1 MAHTDP
7 DGLFDARYRAFL
19 ETVTHLRADLH
30 RYCARMTGSV
40 LDGEDVMQEALF
52 EAYRK
57 IEKLD
62 DPAALR
68 PWLFRLAH
76 HRCIDFL
83 RKRRARQR
91 AEAGY
96 AQDDVVRPSELAGG
110 GTRRA
115 IERLVIALPPKERA
129 CVLLKDVF
137 DYSLEEIAEL
147 VDSTIG
153 GVKAA
158 LTRGRAKLAD
168 FPVDAPLPSAATG
181 SSQRAASALLHLYV
195 DGFNRRDWDGLREL
209 ISADARLRVA
219 DLYAGRLDE
228 SGFFTR
234 YASWHDWHLA
244 VGDVEGELIIVVD
257 RQFAADDTVRART
270 WALPAIMRLGV
281 DEAGRITRI
290 ADYSHCPWIVPAASS
305 FHHS

>member
-1 MAHTDP
+1 MARTDP

-62 DPAALR
+62 DLAALR

-76 HRCIDFL
+76 NRCIDHL

-96 AQDDVVRPSELAGG
+96 AREDVVYPSDAAGG
-110 GTRRA
+110 GTRNA

-137 DYSLEEIAEL
+137 DYSLEEVAEL
-147 VDSTIG
+147 VDSTVG

-158 LTRGRAKLAD
+158 LHRGRTRLATL
-168 FPVDAPLPSAATG
+168 PPTPTLATAAAAAAAPDPMLST
-181 SSQRAASALLHLYV
+181 LLHRYV
-195 DGFNRRDWDGLREL
+195 ELFNRRDWNGVRALTT
-209 ISADARLRVA
+209 ADATLRVA
-219 DLYAGRLDE
+219 DCFKGRLGDSPYSWYE
-228 SGFFTR
+228 TARAEWRMEVGELDGEAVAIVFVRGADVSSGPWPVR
-234 YASWHDWHLA
+234 IRASASIVDHLA
-244 VGDVEGELIIVVD
+244 DYHACPWL
-257 RQFAADDTVRART
+257 AADARRA
-270 WALPAIMRLGV
+270 P
-281 DEAGRITRI
+281 
-290 ADYSHCPWIVPAASS
+290 SWIVAPR
-305 FHHS
+305 